1 MTVSTPG
8 MSVSQKRTV
17 STSIRSAILYAT
29 LVAGALDA
37 LDGVVFFGLKGL
49 NPIQVLQFIA
59 SGVLGAAAFTG
70 GLATAGVGVL
80 VHFSITAVIAA
91 IYIFA
96 SQRIPALSS
105 QWALCGL
112 LYGAAVWAVM
122 NLVVL
127 PHTAVAP
134 APITIAALLNG
145 IIGHAFLIGLPIS
158 YFARKAIM

>member
-1 MTVSTPG
+1 MTASTPD
-8 MSVSQKRTV
+8 MSVSQKSTV
-17 STSIRSAILYAT
+17 STSIKAAILYAT

-70 GLATAGVGVL
+70 GLTAAGVGVL

-96 SQRIPALSS
+96 SQRVSVLRS
-105 QWALCGL
+105 QWVLCGL

-127 PHTAVAP
+127 PHTAVAHS
-134 APITIAALLNG
+134 PITLAALLNG
-145 IIGHAFLIGLPIS
+145 ILGHAFLIGLPIS
-158 YFARKAIM
+158 YFARKTMM